1 MAQYFEN
8 LLVVNQVAG
17 EAADQS
23 YGFMAHRF
31 DKVLRFVPMIEHVV
45 RYAAAPN
52 GMDGQSVGIVQGSA
66 VEFQIAYIAHN
77 AFVAVAREEGGEH
90 LELVDH
96 AAFKVVA
103 DGESGTR
110 NKKL

>member
-45 RYAAAPN
+45 RYAATPN
-52 GMDGQSVGIVQGSA
+52 GMDGQSVGIVQAPPS
-66 VEFQIAYIAHN
+66 N
-77 AFVAVAREEGGEH
+77 
-90 LELVDH
+90 
-96 AAFKVVA
+96 FK
-103 DGESGTR
+103 SRTSHTTHS
-110 NKKL
+110 